1 MNGDMQEEREWR
13 TRSDE
18 AKGRQKMR
26 GGRQG
31 EGKND
36 MTAIEIQKHTATV
49 SNNYHVVSRYNPDKA
64 SWFTVLLQVVRLRE
78 LVWGTAT

>member
-1 MNGDMQEEREWR
+1 MNGAMQEEREWR
-13 TRSDE
+13 TRSK

-36 MTAIEIQKHTATV
+36 TTAIEIQKHAATV
-49 SNNYHVVSRYNPDKA
+49 SHNYHVFS
-64 SWFTVLLQVVRLRE
+64 
-78 LVWGTAT
+78 